1 MKKKISI
8 ILILICLMLVG
19 VLVIYRNDKKTVEM
33 QNNQITSENEIQY
46 KDNEDDM
53 IENIVIEEK
62 VETLETNETENV
74 EVIEETEKKD
84 ISKENKEKKNE
95 TNNTTN
101 KVVKEENTTT
111 KKPTISVNNKEE
123 TISKNEE
130 QKETISTEK
139 EKSKENVVKE
149 NEKITIEKP
158 AEDKPV
164 TDNTKTEEKQD
175 NQVKCTHSTSNY
187 YNTKIEAIAEYD
199 RIINEWS
206 DKWLNNEVDDETYY
220 RNCPDGYEI
229 FSCPYCNKWTIS
241 LYY

>member
-8 ILILICLMLVG
+8 ILILTCLILVG
-19 VLVIYRNDKKTVEM
+19 LLLIYRNDKETVEM

-46 KDNEDDM
+46 QDNEENI
-53 IENIVIEEK
+53 IENIILEEK
-62 VETLETNETENV
+62 DETLEKNETENV
-74 EVIEETEKKD
+74 KVIEEETEKKD
-84 ISKENKEKKNE
+84 IPKENKQNKNE

-101 KVVKEENTTT
+101 KVVKKENTTT
-111 KKPTISVNNKEE
+111 NKPTISANNKEE

-130 QKETISTEK
+130 HKETISTEK
-139 EKSKENVVKE
+139 EQ
-149 NEKITIEKP
+149 TTTEKP
-158 AEDKPV
+158 AENKPII
-164 TDNTKTEEKQD
+164 DNTKTEEKQD
-175 NQVKCTHSTSNY
+175 NQVKCTHSASNY
-187 YNTKIEAIAEYD
+187 YNTKAEAIAEYD

-220 RNCPDGYEI
+220 KNCPDGYEI

>member
-8 ILILICLMLVG
+8 ILILICLILVG
-19 VLVIYRNDKKTVEM
+19 VLLIYRNDKENVEM

-46 KDNEDDM
+46 QDNEENI
-53 IENIVIEEK
+53 IENIALEETN
-62 VETLETNETENV
+62 ESLEKNETENV
-74 EVIEETEKKD
+74 KVIEEEKD
-84 ISKENKEKKNE
+84 IQKENKQNKNE

-101 KVVKEENTTT
+101 KVVKKENTTT
-111 KKPTISVNNKEE
+111 NKPTISVNNKQE

-130 QKETISTEK
+130 PKETISTEK
-139 EKSKENVVKE
+139 EKPKE
-149 NEKITIEKP
+149 NEKTTTDKP
-158 AEDKPV
+158 TEDKPII
-164 TDNTKTEEKQD
+164 DNTKTEEKQD

-187 YNTKIEAIAEYD
+187 YNSKAEAIAEYD

-220 RNCPDGYEI
+220 KNCPDGYEI